1 MPHFEKIVGKYASV
15 YVSLCF
21 FKSWQGNLIR
31 DDVGLLVCCLFFIPF
46 PAVWIF
52 AFFSYKSNP
61 VPKVVVIRGVQHV
74 VDTGCSVEVL
84 ARGNRCPLSVLP
96 LVFPLLP
103 EVESGASPAV
113 RMNTG
118 PRPKSPLQERAWS
131 LTEVGCKCQSLSWGS
146 FET

>member
-15 YVSLCF
+15 YVSLCS

-31 DDVGLLVCCLFFIPF
+31 DDVGLLFFIPF
-46 PAVWIF
+46 PAVRTC

-61 VPKVVVIRGVQHV
+61 VPKVVVMRGVQHV
-74 VDTGCSVEVL
+74 VDTGCSVEFL
-84 ARGNRCPLSVLP
+84 ARGNRCPPSVLP
-96 LVFPLLP
+96 LMLPLLP
-103 EVESGASPAV
+103 EVESGASPVV

-131 LTEVGCKCQSLSWGS
+131 LTGVGCKCQSLSWGS